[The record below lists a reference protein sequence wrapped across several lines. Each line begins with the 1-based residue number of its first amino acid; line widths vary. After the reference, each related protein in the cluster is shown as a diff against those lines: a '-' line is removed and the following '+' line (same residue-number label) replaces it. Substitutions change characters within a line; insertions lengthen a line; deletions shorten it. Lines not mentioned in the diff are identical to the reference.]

1 MFFKSHGVTTF
12 ETSKDSS
19 LGAWSRGSSRP
30 RPWRITWFRPLWVCP
45 KPLNGGNN
53 ASNRDQCHIL
63 RSRLGDARWCFF
75 WLATLPA
82 GSCWHHGPRGWQTAG
97 CGEHGQDSN
106 AGDERQHC
114 AYFRR
119 IRMVGE
125 IYSVRRSGIWKIL
138 LGFCGYIFFKPPMYM
153 FICT

>member
-1 MFFKSHGVTTF
+1 MFLNPMALPHLKHPKTPAWVRGPGEAAAHARGGSRDSGHCGSVQSH
-12 ETSKDSS
+12 
-19 LGAWSRGSSRP
+19 WM
-30 RPWRITWFRPLWVCP
+30 
-45 KPLNGGNN
+45 GGNN

-125 IYSVRRSGIWKIL
+125 IYSVRRSGIRKIL